1 MLPPDIGNR
10 IKNYLYLNK
19 EIVLPGFGI
28 FKLEHINQFLSPNE
42 AIIHPPQQKVR
53 FSSFNKNDRTNSKFK
68 NYYLNKVSLKLVK
81 KEIQAAVNNLLNFGN
96 GRIEGLGKLYVSEK
110 KEISFISE
118 NLIDSEIK
126 YLPVIDVLSF
136 KGKAKIA
143 TEPTQSIDSI
153 SYQQEG
159 FQSRPLSRGTG
170 NTVKRYSRNNY
181 FNPSYASLITASIIV
196 AAILIFA
203 ISKCDFDGFGNN
215 NEKVLEG
222 NVLYSSSN
230 AVATED
236 EKSEGETFQIVIGSF
251 SNPENAQN
259 ILRLWEKKYNIQ
271 ISESG
276 SLHRV
281 IISTQK
287 ESELNEIRE
296 LVNPDAWILTK

>member
-42 AIIHPPQQKVR
+42 TIIHPPQQKVR

-81 KEIQAAVNNLLNFGN
+81 KEIQVAVNNLLNFGN
-96 GRIEGLGKLYVSEK
+96 GHIEGLGKLYVSEK

-118 NLIDSEIK
+118 NLIDSEIR

-136 KGKAKIA
+136 KDKAKIS
-143 TEPTQSIDSI
+143 TEPKQSIDSI
-153 SYQQEG
+153 SRQQEG
-159 FQSRPLSRGTG
+159 IQSRPLSRRTG
-170 NTVKRYSRNNY
+170 STVKRYPRNNF
-181 FNPSYASLITASIIV
+181 FNHSYASLIAASLIV
-196 AAILIFA
+196 TAILMFA
-203 ISKCDFDGFGNN
+203 ISKCDFDGLGNN
-215 NEKVLEG
+215 NENILEG

-236 EKSEGETFQIVIGSF
+236 EKLKGETFQVVIGSF
-251 SNPENAQN
+251 SNPKNAEN
-259 ILRLWEKKYNIQ
+259 ILRLWEMKYNVQ

-276 SLHRV
+276 SLYRV
-281 IISTQK
+281 IISSQK
-287 ESELNEIRE
+287 KSELNEIRE
-296 LVNPDAWILTK
+296 LVNPDAWILK